1 MKNWKAAAVLIPL
14 FSISVFADTWELQSP
29 DKQVKITIQNSPNLT
44 YAVYFGDR
52 EILKNSAITL
62 LMGDGSTIG
71 ANLDIVK
78 TNQKNGDGIWRPAV
92 GRHKQIRDNY
102 NQLVL
107 YFKETVNPGRELVV
121 TFCAYNN
128 AAAFRYEFP
137 QQSATK
143 ELVLKEEKTEFVFAS
158 NWNAWI
164 GKQGGFKGAQEYEF
178 QPGKLSD
185 PNASSYVGIPLVVQA
200 GNDAYAAI
208 AEANINDWA
217 GMWLEG
223 TGAAN
228 PDGSVTIRTK
238 LAKFQTDWVVKRS
251 LPAQSPWRV
260 IMLGKRPGDLV
271 ESEVIL
277 NLNPPCAIEDTSW
290 IKPGRMAW
298 DHWWSGDVKVDT
310 ATIKQYIQLAADMG
324 WEYQLIDWQW
334 YGAYDKPEAD
344 ITKVNPA
351 VDMDEVRRFAA
362 EKGVKLWVWLYWT
375 DVERNDAY
383 KKAFPLYRKWGF
395 AGIKIDFM
403 DRDDQ
408 WMVNWYHKIIKAA
421 ADNHLMVDF
430 HGAYKPDGLRRTW
443 PNYMTQEGVLGN
455 EYNKWSDRVTPEHK
469 TTLPFTRMLM
479 GPMDY
484 TPGGFLNCTKATFKT
499 GAPAKI
505 QGTRAGELAL
515 MVVFDSPLACL
526 CDHPDH
532 YRNQP
537 GADFLKIVP
546 TVWDDTKVL
555 DGRIGDY
562 IIMARQSGDRWFV
575 GAITDG
581 TARTVAVPL
590 SFLPA
595 GKFKAQI
602 WKDAADS
609 DVNAE
614 HLEKE
619 NKTVDA
625 QDELKIAM
633 APGGGYGVVF
643 ELLTPGK

>member
-1 MKNWKAAAVLIPL
+1 MMPWKTVLMATLLSWAVY
-14 FSISVFADTWELQSP
+14 ADSWEIRSP
-29 DKQVKITIQNSPNLT
+29 DKQVKIRIQNTPNLV
-44 YAVYFGDR
+44 YAVQYGDK

-62 LMGDGSTIG
+62 LTDDGSTTIG

-78 TNQKNGDGIWRPAV
+78 TEQKSGDSIWTPVV
-92 GRHKQIRDNY
+92 GRYKQIRDKY
-102 NQLVL
+102 NQLAL
-107 YFKETVNPGRELVV
+107 YLKESTDSGREVTV
-121 TFCAYNN
+121 TFRVYDN

-137 QQSATK
+137 KQAGMK
-143 ELVLKEEKTEFVFAS
+143 ELLLKEEKTEFVFAS

-164 GKQGGFKGAQEYEF
+164 GKQDGFKGAQEYEF
-178 QPGKLSD
+178 GPGKLGD
-185 PNASSYVGIPLVVQA
+185 LNTSSYVGIPLVVQA
-200 GNDAYAAI
+200 ADNVYVAI
-208 AEANINDWA
+208 AEANIDNWA

-223 TGAAN
+223 KGGVN

-238 LAKFQTDWVVKRS
+238 LAQYQTLWAVKHS

-260 IMLGKRPGDLV
+260 VMLGKCPGDLV
-271 ESEVIL
+271 ESEVIC

-298 DHWWSGDVKVDT
+298 DHWWSGDVKMDT

-334 YGAYDKPEAD
+334 YVPYENPNAD
-344 ITKVNPA
+344 ITKINPA
-351 VDMDEVRRFAA
+351 LDMDEVRRFAA
-362 EKGVKLWVWLYWT
+362 EKGVKLWVWIHWT
-375 DVERNDAY
+375 DVERNNAY
-383 KKAFPLYRKWGF
+383 IKAFPLYKQWGF
-395 AGIKIDFM
+395 AGVKIDFM

-408 WMVNWYHKIIKAA
+408 WMVNWYHKIIRAA
-421 ADNHLMVDF
+421 AQNHLMVNF

-455 EYNKWSDRVTPEHK
+455 EYNKWSDRVTPDHK
-469 TTLPFTRMLM
+469 ATLPFTRMLM

-484 TPGGFLNCTKATFKT
+484 TPGGFLNCTRDTFKT
-499 GAPAKI
+499 GVPAKI
-505 QGTRAGELAL
+505 QGTRANELAL
-515 MVVFDSPLACL
+515 MVIYDSPVACF

-555 DGRIGDY
+555 DGQIGDY
-562 IIMARQSGDRWFV
+562 IIMARQHGDRWFV
-575 GAITDG
+575 GAVTDWTG
-581 TARTVAVPL
+581 RTVTIPL
-590 SFLPA
+590 GFLPE
-595 GKFKAQI
+595 GKFNAQI

-609 DVNAE
+609 NLKAE

-619 NKTVDA
+619 SKTVNSK
-625 QDELKIAM
+625 DELKIIL
-633 APGGGYGVVF
+633 APGGGCVIVF
-643 ELLTPGK
+643 EALAEK